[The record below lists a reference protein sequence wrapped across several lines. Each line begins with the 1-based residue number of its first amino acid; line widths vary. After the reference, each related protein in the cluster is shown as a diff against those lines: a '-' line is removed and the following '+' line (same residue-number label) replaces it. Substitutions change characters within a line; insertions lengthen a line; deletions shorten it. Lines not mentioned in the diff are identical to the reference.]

1 MRNQQPPAK
10 ASCAAPPRLFTHPPI
25 LMKIK
30 ATPFGM
36 LSLVLLALPVAKA
49 AVVQTNFGTGDGTTP
64 GGAFVSA
71 GNLLATNLSSAAST
85 GTFYINYSVVL
96 SRLYDGDLGS
106 LGSAGLGLTGD
117 FTVMP
122 NQATIQFDLNGA
134 FNLTTIRTYAS
145 WTAGRDGQRYV
156 VNYAT
161 AAAPSTYVALR
172 SLNAFDNTSF
182 PTRVDYDDDSNEI
195 LVPITD
201 TSSTLVTLTEN
212 TTGVL
217 AQNVVSLQFIFNGYE
232 NNGTA
237 FREFQVLGTSVSS
250 VPEPG
255 TFLPAALL
263 VAGAWLRRRRPRSHR
278 SSGTAA

>member
-1 MRNQQPPAK
+1 
-10 ASCAAPPRLFTHPPI
+10 
-25 LMKIK
+25 MKIK

-49 AVVQTNFGTGDGTTP
+49 AVVQTDVGTGDGTTP

-85 GTFYINYSVVL
+85 GTFYSNYSVVL

-145 WTAGRDGQRYV
+145 WSAGRDGQRYV

-161 AAAPSTYVALR
+161 AAAPGIFTTLHSVSAYD
-172 SLNAFDNTSF
+172 NAIAIF
-182 PTRVDYDDDSNEI
+182 PTESREVEDDSGNGTGVYTQ
-195 LVPITD
+195 VPITD
-201 TSSTLVTLTEN
+201 TSSTLVTLTEDS
-212 TTGVL
+212 TGVL
-217 AQNVVSLQFIFNGYE
+217 AANVVSLQFVFNGYE
-232 NNGTA
+232 NGGTG

-263 VAGAWLRRRRPRSHR
+263 VAGAWLRRRRPRNHR
-278 SSGTAA
+278 SSGAAA

>member
-1 MRNQQPPAK
+1 
-10 ASCAAPPRLFTHPPI
+10 
-25 LMKIK
+25 MKNK

-49 AVVQTNFGTGDGTTP
+49 AVVRQTNFGTGDGTTP

-85 GTFYINYSVVL
+85 GTFYDETNSSFAVVL
-96 SRLYDGDLGS
+96 SRLYDGQFGTPGGAADV
-106 LGSAGLGLTGD
+106 
-117 FTVMP
+117 FVMP
-122 NQATIQFDLNGA
+122 NEATLQFNLNGA

-145 WTAGRDGQRYV
+145 WDSDRDGQRYV
-156 VNYAT
+156 VKYAT
-161 AAAPSTYVALR
+161 AADPTTFTTLHSVSAY
-172 SLNAFDNTSF
+172 DNDSF
-182 PTRVDYDDDSNEI
+182 PAVDSGQTDDDDQPI
-195 LVPITD
+195 MVPND
-201 TSSTLVTLTEN
+201 ESVSSTMVRLTEDS
-212 TTGVL
+212 TGVL
-217 AQNVVSLQFIFNGYE
+217 AANVVSLQFVFNGYE
-232 NNGTA
+232 RGGTG